1 MQEEIWK
8 TGLRMRSGGRRDNDI
23 CPKSICAQP
32 DQGLSHPPRLALD
45 NVSLDIDPA
54 EFVVLLGPS
63 GCGKTTLLRCI
74 AGLEEPDSGEILIDG
89 KVVFSSKTGI
99 YVPPEK
105 RNLSMVFQSYA
116 LWPHLS
122 VLENVIYPIRNS
134 GKSQREAAP
143 LAQAALDKVGLGK
156 FAAAYPGQLSGGQQQ
171 RVALAR
177 AIVSGDGLVLF
188 DEPLSNL
195 DAKVRERLRLELLAL
210 QSQIGFAAVYVTHD
224 QVEALALADRIAVM
238 DVGTIAQIGAPE
250 EIYDHPASRYV
261 ADFVGSANELEG
273 TVVATG
279 STLRVR
285 TAFGELLAA
294 NFPDT
299 VAEGQKVSV
308 MIRPEH
314 CNVATISDNY
324 NDNRITGR
332 LVRSLY
338 LGAVRQHFLETDGG
352 DLLITTQAPVTAD
365 ADGSLTVTC
374 QPSHVHVFAQGA

>member
-1 MQEEIWK
+1 MVSAPRVSVRNLTK
-8 TGLRMRSGGRRDNDI
+8 VYRTRRG
-23 CPKSICAQP
+23 A
-32 DQGLSHPPRLALD
+32 HVALD

-89 KVVFSSKTGI
+89 KVVFSSKAGI

-105 RNLSMVFQSYA
+105 RHLSMVFQSYA
-116 LWPHLS
+116 LWPHMS

-134 GKSQREAAP
+134 GKPQREAARR
-143 LAQAALDKVGLGK
+143 AQDALDKVGLGK
-156 FAAAYPGQLSGGQQQ
+156 YAAAYPGQLSGGQQQ

-195 DAKVRERLRLELLAL
+195 DAKVRERLRLELLSL

-224 QVEALALADRIAVM
+224 QTEALALANRIAVM
-238 DVGTIAQIGAPE
+238 DVGTVAQIGAPE
-250 EIYDHPASRYV
+250 EIYDHPVSRYV

-273 TVVATG
+273 TVVGTG
-279 STLRVR
+279 DALRVR
-285 TAFGELLAA
+285 TAFGELKSA
-294 NFPDT
+294 NFPKSI
-299 VAEGQKVSV
+299 AEGQKVSV

-314 CNVATISDNY
+314 CDVAADANI
-324 NDNRITGR
+324 DNRITGR

-338 LGAVRQHFLETDGG
+338 LGAVRQHFLETEGG
-352 DLLITTQAPVTAD
+352 ELLITTQAPVTAN
-365 ADGSLTVTC
+365 ADGNLTVTC
-374 QPSHVHVFAQGA
+374 PPLRVHVFAQGT